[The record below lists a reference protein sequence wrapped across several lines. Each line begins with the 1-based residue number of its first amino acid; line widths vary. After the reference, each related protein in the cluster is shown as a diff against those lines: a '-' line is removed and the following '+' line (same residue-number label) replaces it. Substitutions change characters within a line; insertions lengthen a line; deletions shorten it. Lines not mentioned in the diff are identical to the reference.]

1 MSAAENIGHIMEWVG
16 VLVIAGFIP
25 ATAYSFYQFRL
36 PKKEEEYKEI
46 VNRLGKDSGDRN
58 DNPIYSPKIKN
69 EYDPKDYFVPVS
81 LATIVCILCAIVL
94 IMGTSFVINPE
105 EIELNLILM
114 GPTVADDIE
123 DPRLASQLNGMLIIA
138 MAFMGGYI
146 WTIQNLLRRLATIDL
161 PPSTYYSIAIRIMM
175 AVFVA
180 LLFYYFFKSDIPT
193 TGTSEAGGEF
203 KMSMEVLTVFA
214 FFAGMF
220 PQRAMQYLQEHARVP
235 WRHEEKGADPL
246 PINMIQGAGVFQRL
260 RLAEVGIDNA
270 QNLASANLIELLLRT
285 PFNPRQLI
293 DWIVQA
299 KLYIYF
305 KSDVMKLR
313 KVGIRTAFD
322 LITIGKQDN
331 RLNELATQAKIP
343 VIHLQNAF
351 EIMSA
356 DTDIEMLHCANK
368 HLSGF

>member
-1 MSAAENIGHIMEWVG
+1 MESVQSIRLIMQITG
-16 VLVIAGFIP
+16 VLVVAGFIP
-25 ATAYSFYQFRL
+25 ATAFSFYQFRL

-46 VNRLGKDSGDRN
+46 VNRLGQN
-58 DNPIYSPKIKN
+58 DEGNSYSAIYSPNIKS
-69 EYDPKDYFVPVS
+69 EYDPKDYIVPVS
-81 LATIVCILCAIVL
+81 LATIVCTLCTMVL
-94 IMGTSFVINPE
+94 IMGTNFVKIPGD
-105 EIELNLILM
+105 ISLILM
-114 GPTVADDIE
+114 GPTIADGID
-123 DPRLASQLNGMLIIA
+123 DPQLSSQLNGMLIIS

-161 PPSTYYSIAIRIMM
+161 PPSTYYSIAIRILM

-180 LLFYYFFKSDIPT
+180 LLFYYYFKPT
-193 TGTSEAGGEF
+193 LATTVTGVANDEMQ
-203 KMSMEVLTVFA
+203 MSMELLTVFA

-220 PQRAMQYLQEHARVP
+220 PQRAMQYMQEHTRLP

-293 DWIVQA
+293 DCIAQA
-299 KLYIYF
+299 KLYIHF
-305 KSDVMKLR
+305 KSDVMQLR
-313 KVGIRTAFD
+313 KYGIRTSFD
-322 LITIGKQDN
+322 LITVGKQEN
-331 RLNELATQAKIP
+331 RLNDLSAQTDIP
-343 VIHLQNAF
+343 LIHLQNVF
-351 EIMSA
+351 EIMLA
-356 DTDIEMLHCANK
+356 DSDVDMLQRAHT

>member
-1 MSAAENIGHIMEWVG
+1 MSPDELIRLSMQLIA

-25 ATAYSFYQFRL
+25 ATAFSFYQFRL
-36 PKKEEEYKEI
+36 PKKQEEYEEI
-46 VNRLGKDSGDRN
+46 VSRLGKNNGEGNSST
-58 DNPIYSPKIKN
+58 IYSPNIKN
-69 EYDPKDYFVPVS
+69 EYDPKDYVVPVS
-81 LATIVCILCAIVL
+81 LATVVCILCAIVVV
-94 IMGTSFVINPE
+94 MGARFVETPE
-105 EIELNLILM
+105 GMRISLILM
-114 GPTVADDIE
+114 GPAVAEGLE
-123 DPRLASQLNGMLIIA
+123 DPQTISQLNGMLIIA

-161 PPSTYYSIAIRIMM
+161 PPSTYYNIAIRIMM

-180 LLFYYFFKSDIPT
+180 LLLYYFFRPGAKTVADALSADEIPRN
-193 TGTSEAGGEF
+193 
-203 KMSMEVLTVFA
+203 MEYLTVLA

-220 PQRAMQYLQEHARVP
+220 PQRALQWLQEHLRLP

-260 RLAEVGIDNA
+260 RLAEVGIDNS
-270 QNLASANLIELLLRT
+270 QNLASANLVELLLRT

-293 DWIVQA
+293 DWIAQA

-313 KVGIRTAFD
+313 KYGIRTAFD
-322 LITIGKQDN
+322 LITVGTNGD
-331 RLNELATQAKIP
+331 RLEELATHTGMP
-343 VIHLQNAF
+343 LIHLQNVL
-351 EIMSA
+351 EIMQS
-356 DTDIEMLHCANK
+356 DSDIEMLQCANK